1 MTATPSSATRRGSY
15 WPAAC
20 RSCSPPSVS
29 PFLARHC
36 ATRSTRDCA
45 RTPDLLLEID
55 NLSVQFSA
63 AQGPIRALRH
73 VSLTVP
79 RGRIVGLVGES
90 GSGKSTLSLA
100 VPQLLAPN
108 ARITS
113 GTSRLDGGCHRAL
126 PEAKIRA
133 LRGQRIAMVFQD
145 PMSSLNPVLSIGT
158 QMVDIQFRD
167 AALAR
172 RAKRT
177 RAIALL
183 VRVGIPD
190 AARRIDDYAHQF
202 SGGMRQRIAIAM
214 ALSGNPDLLIADE
227 PTTALDVTLEAQI
240 LDLLRDLRRDFDG
253 AILLVSHQLGV
264 IAELCDDVVVL
275 YAGEIVE
282 RGPVVA
288 IFAHPSHP
296 YTRALLDCDP
306 GRLALGADQFPH
318 RGPAPRS

>member
-1 MTATPSSATRRGSY
+1 M
-15 WPAAC
+15 
-20 RSCSPPSVS
+20 
-29 PFLARHC
+29 
-36 ATRSTRDCA
+36 
-45 RTPDLLLEID
+45 LLEID
-55 NLSVQFSA
+55 DLSVEFPT
-63 AQGPIRALRH
+63 AQGPVHALRH

-79 RGRIVGLVGES
+79 RGRIAGLVGES

-100 VPQLLAPN
+100 IPQLLAPN
-108 ARITS
+108 ARITG
-113 GTSRLDGGCHRAL
+113 GTIRLDGVDLLAL

-167 AALAR
+167 AALSQ
-172 RAKRT
+172 RAKRRRT
-177 RAIALL
+177 IALL

-306 GRLALGADQFPH
+306 GRLAIGADQFPTIE
-318 RGPAPRS
+318 GQLPDLADVPPGCIFAPRCKLAIARCHREAPTPVHLAPDHSANCHLLEDG